1 MNEGNS
7 RSLWQRYAGVYDFFM
22 QKDKRAYDVLG
33 EKICAQIKDEMNVLE
48 LACGTGLVTRRV
60 AKRCKKYTATDFANK
75 MLEKA
80 KRIKGTEHV
89 RFEQADATAL
99 VYSDNSFDAVI
110 IANALHIM
118 PDPVKALQNIK
129 RVLKPGGIL
138 IAPTFMRPEGGKA
151 SVAAKLLE
159 FFGVHAYAQWTLE
172 SYLAFLESSG
182 WQIERSELIPSSLGI
197 ALVIGK
203 AA

>member
-1 MNEGNS
+1 MNGGNS

-22 QKDKRAYDVLG
+22 QKDKLAYDVLG
-33 EKICAQIKDEMNVLE
+33 EKICAQLNGEMDVLE

-60 AKRCKKYTATDFANK
+60 ANHCKRYTATDFADK

-89 RFEQADATAL
+89 RFEQADATQLLYA
-99 VYSDNSFDAVI
+99 DNSFDAVI

-118 PDPVKALQNIK
+118 PNPVEALQNIR

-138 IAPTFMRPEGGKA
+138 IAPTFMRPDGRKA

-159 FFGVHAYAQWTLE
+159 LFGVHAYAKWTLD
-172 SYLAFLESSG
+172 SYLAFLKSNG
-182 WQIERSELIPSSLGI
+182 WQITKSELIPSSLGI

-203 AA
+203 SA